1 MNQEPRVVFLCIIS
15 GYHDCYKVFDGDR
28 YDIVGVATSMET
40 AEAWKETCDLGNDDQ
55 SGYEAHFKE
64 FLLDDPKTFELAL
77 QALKE
82 RKDKEVGK

>member
-1 MNQEPRVVFLCIIS
+1 M
-15 GYHDCYKVFDGDR
+15 FDQDR

-40 AEAWKETCDLGNDDQ
+40 AEVWKETCDLGNDDQ
-55 SGYEAHFKE
+55 SGYEAHIME
-64 FLLDDPKTFELAL
+64 LLLDDAKTFEKAL